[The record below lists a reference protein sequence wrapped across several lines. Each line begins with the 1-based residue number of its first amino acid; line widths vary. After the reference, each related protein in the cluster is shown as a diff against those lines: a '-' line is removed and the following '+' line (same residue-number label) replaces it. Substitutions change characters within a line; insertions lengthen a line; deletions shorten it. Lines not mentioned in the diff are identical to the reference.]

1 MTALLA
7 LSTPPS
13 RDAQLARVRQTCSKW
28 IDAIPL
34 AERGPLWEVLSRA
47 CDRAEILGLN
57 DLAFQTFVKNAL
69 RYRRYLQEH
78 EIPESLA
85 FTTDTVEDYQ
95 LYVARLRKTRSVPP
109 AHEGKPLTHKPK
121 PVRRAAVGDEPRLA
135 IGTQKDIVDA
145 VRLLW
150 KAAKK
155 CHRTQFTDFPLTSPT
170 ADLEWR
176 DEEKRD
182 PVRIE
187 LDLPA
192 MLSVPFVPARGRSR
206 CEFERN
212 LLLAHFYAA
221 IPTRNTE
228 LREAVWEALQVWEI
242 APGAALPLR
251 RWPLEALLCGEV
263 ALDEAHVLFVTLG
276 GAVPT
281 KSDTYRSVPLVGD
294 LAERAVA
301 YALAWVQGQ
310 LGALKYLRYRART
323 HLAPGPLRAASF
335 DQRALEL
342 LIDGRRLSVHELEQ
356 SFALFKEAHALSGP
370 GVLKWTNV
378 LHTLTPAEAAAL
390 RDLLW
395 ADAAATRY
403 GAALRAFA
411 TKTPIR
417 EVFAGVFLG
426 SREGGVLGDKPLQ
439 FIWREQGWTA
449 NGWTPQHLRAH
460 AAQLFEGAYLEA
472 LRPLRRVIGHQRAST
487 TRANYTG
494 ETPFADVVVA
504 EMIAERLTNPG
515 HCAAGLLH
523 EPHADARADTS
534 AAPSLGA
541 I

>member
-7 LSTPPS
+7 LSAPPS

-47 CDRAEILGLN
+47 CDRAEVLGLN

-69 RYRRYLQEH
+69 RYRRYLREH
-78 EIPESLA
+78 EIAETLA
-85 FTTDTVEDYQ
+85 FTADTVEDYQ

-109 AHEGKPLTHKPK
+109 AQEGKPLTQKQK

-150 KAAKK
+150 KAARKR
-155 CHRTQFTDFPLTSPT
+155 HRTRFSDFPLTSPT

-176 DEEKRD
+176 DEERRD

-187 LDLPA
+187 LDLQA
-192 MLSVPFVPARGRSR
+192 MLSVPFVPAKGRSR

-221 IPTRNTE
+221 VPTRNTE

-242 APGAALPLR
+242 APGVALPLR
-251 RWPLEALLCGEV
+251 RWPLEALLCSEV
-263 ALDEAHVLFVTLG
+263 ALDETHVLFLTLG

-294 LAERAVA
+294 LAERAIA

-310 LGALKYLRYRART
+310 LDALKYLRYRARK
-323 HLAPGPLRAASF
+323 HLAPGPLRPASF
-335 DQRALEL
+335 DQRELEL
-342 LIDGRRLSVHELEQ
+342 LIDGKRLSVHELEQ
-356 SFALFKEAHALSGP
+356 DFALFKGAHALTGP
-370 GVLKWTNV
+370 GVLKWTNT
-378 LHTLTPAEAAAL
+378 LHQLSPQQAGAF
-390 RDLLW
+390 RDVVW

-403 GAALRAFA
+403 GDALQAFA

-417 EVFAGVFLG
+417 EVFAGGFLG

-439 FIWREQGWTA
+439 FIWRAQGWTA

-460 AAQLFEGAYLEA
+460 AAQLFENAALAA
-472 LRPLRRVIGHQRAST
+472 LRPLGSVIGHKEPST
-487 TRANYTG
+487 TRLNYTG
-494 ETPFADVVVA
+494 RTPYGDVVVA
-504 EMIAERLTNPG
+504 EMLAEALKT
-515 HCAAGLLH
+515 
-523 EPHADARADTS
+523 
-534 AAPSLGA
+534 
-541 I
+541 